1 MLASVRRVVV
11 NVALISSVRSI
22 SPTIF
27 VTASNLCEAD
37 PASSSIMVVTGM
49 GPVISLVVSIWGL
62 VVVVGPMDGASVVPG
77 SPTVDSTGMS
87 ISPSPLPSLP
97 LSFAPSVLSVFSFE
111 PEVSGDELFSLF

>member
-62 VVVVGPMDGASVVPG
+62 VVVGPIDGASVVPG
-77 SPTVDSTGMS
+77 SSTVDSTGMS

-97 LSFAPSVLSVFSFE
+97 LSFSPSVLSVFSFE
-111 PEVSGDELFSLF
+111 PEASGDEMFSLF